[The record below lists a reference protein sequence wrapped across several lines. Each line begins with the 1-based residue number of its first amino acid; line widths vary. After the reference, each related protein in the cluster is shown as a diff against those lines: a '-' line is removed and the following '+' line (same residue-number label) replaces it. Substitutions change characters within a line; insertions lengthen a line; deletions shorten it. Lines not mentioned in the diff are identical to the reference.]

1 MTKFYNKY
9 TNANPKHFMIHLNEF
24 TGPQT
29 VERVSILAYLATDSL
44 VEIDAIIIND
54 DVREMDL
61 KGFARLSFNDL
72 ETDVKEGLKWHGYRV
87 DNSRH
92 SIQLSY
98 FEKFKSKI
106 K

>member
-1 MTKFYNKY
+1 
-9 TNANPKHFMIHLNEF
+9 MIHHPTFE
-24 TGPQT
+24 GPQT
-29 VERVSILAYLATDSL
+29 VERVSILAYLDSGSL
-44 VEIDAIIIND
+44 VEIEAILIND
-54 DVREMDL
+54 DLREMDL

-98 FEKFKSKI
+98 FEKFKTK